1 MKEKTLL
8 IAVDLGTSLIKT
20 GAYSLD
26 GTCLAE
32 ASEPVKDERP
42 APGMF
47 IQHGEELFESVV
59 RCLAKTA
66 QSLGDRA
73 ADVEAMAFTGQMAG
87 FMGVDA
93 DWNDITTWSCSLDV
107 RYMPYAVR
115 QQQRLADKF
124 MSISGTNSPLM
135 SAKFEWFRDEFPE
148 ESKKIEK

>member
-47 IQHGEELFESVV
+47 IQHGEEL
-59 RCLAKTA
+59 
-66 QSLGDRA
+66 
-73 ADVEAMAFTGQMAG
+73 
-87 FMGVDA
+87 
-93 DWNDITTWSCSLDV
+93 
-107 RYMPYAVR
+107 P
-115 QQQRLADKF
+115 
-124 MSISGTNSPLM
+124 
-135 SAKFEWFRDEFPE
+135 
-148 ESKKIEK
+148 

>member
-47 IQHGEELFESVV
+47 IQHGEELPIYRFSATVRFGQSV
-59 RCLAKTA
+59 
-66 QSLGDRA
+66 
-73 ADVEAMAFTGQMAG
+73 
-87 FMGVDA
+87 
-93 DWNDITTWSCSLDV
+93 
-107 RYMPYAVR
+107 
-115 QQQRLADKF
+115 
-124 MSISGTNSPLM
+124 IS
-135 SAKFEWFRDEFPE
+135 
-148 ESKKIEK
+148 